1 MDKDVACVYIYIM
14 KYYLAIKKH
23 ERIPFAATW
32 MQLEIVIPSEVR
44 KTPYEITY
52 IWNLKYGVNEPTYK
66 TETGAHDI

>member
-1 MDKDVACVYIYIM
+1 M

-52 IWNLKYGVNEPTYK
+52 I
-66 TETGAHDI
+66 